1 MAELNLAT
9 VETLREDYP
18 LFARE
23 CLQVRAKDTR
33 IVPLILNPIQ
43 QKIHALLEE
52 QRNRTGWVR
61 ALILKGR
68 QPGVSTYV
76 AGRFYHRASLRR
88 GVNVYIVAHE
98 QPASDT
104 LFGIVDRF
112 HRLNPMA
119 PSVGKSN
126 IKELEF
132 DKLDSSY
139 AVATAGAKAGGR
151 SKALSLFHGS
161 EVAFWPNA
169 KDHFAAS
176 VQGVPLVAGTE
187 IILESTSAGGSG
199 EFYARYQEA
208 EAGGSD
214 YIAIFM
220 PWFWDESCKRADV
233 PVDFE
238 LRGEAEEGEMSE
250 TEYATTYGLDLE
262 QMFWRRKK
270 IEELRSPLLF
280 RREYPAC
287 AAEAWT
293 APPDHVPYIDSLSIL
308 RARKRTTVAAGPLII
323 GVDPASNGGDRF
335 AIAARRGMRVVWVRH
350 RNKVEAPEAV
360 MWLRDVIDKEKP
372 DRVNV
377 DTGNIGA
384 AIVSLLKSISP
395 KFADVVRGVNFGSPS
410 QSKMARPKAPGP
422 VNRRAEMWMRMR
434 EWLLS
439 EDQPSIPDDDS
450 LQSDMN
456 APKLKPK
463 LNNDFLL
470 EAKQDMK
477 LRGVRSPDFADAVAL
492 TFASN
497 EYFANYSEPPSEG
510 LVSSDARAMG
520 GHQPVQKYVLP
531 SGQFGWMG

>member
-1 MAELNLAT
+1 MIDLAKLQ
-9 VETLREDYP
+9 TLRDDFP
-18 LFARE
+18 MFARE
-23 CLQVRAKDTR
+23 CLKVRTKKGEILPFIMNRTQLEIHR
-33 IVPLILNPIQ
+33 LI
-43 QKIHALLEE
+43 ED
-52 QRNRTGWVR
+52 QRARTGWVR
-61 ALILKGR
+61 AIILKGR
-68 QPGVSTYV
+68 QQGASTYV
-76 AGRFYHRASLRR
+76 AGRYYHRASLRS
-88 GVNVYIVAHE
+88 GVNVYILAHE

-104 LFGIVDRF
+104 LFGIVDRY
-112 HRLNPMA
+112 HRLNPLA

-161 EVAFWPNA
+161 EVAFWPNP

-187 IILESTSAGGSG
+187 VILESTSAGGSG
-199 EFYARYQEA
+199 EFYSRYQEA
-208 EAGGSD
+208 ETGGSD
-214 YIAIFM
+214 YISIFT
-220 PWFWDESCKRADV
+220 PWFWDDGYRR
-233 PVDFE
+233 PVEGDFE
-238 LRGEAEEGEMSE
+238 LRAEAEEGEMSE
-250 TEYATTYGLDLE
+250 GEYAQTYQLTMG

-280 RREYPAC
+280 RREYPAD

-308 RARKRTTVAAGPLII
+308 RARKRTTPAAGPLVI

-335 AIAARRGMRVVWVRH
+335 AIAARRGMRVVWVKH
-350 RNKVEAPEAV
+350 RNRIEAPEAV
-360 MWLRDVIDKEKP
+360 MWLRDVIEKEHP
-372 DRVNV
+372 ERVNI
-377 DTGNIGA
+377 DTGNIGS
-384 AIVSLLKSISP
+384 AIVSMLKSIGP
-395 KFADVVRGVNFGSPS
+395 KYVSLVRGVNFGSPS
-410 QSKMARPKAPGP
+410 QAKMARPKMPGP

-434 EWLLS
+434 DWLLS
-439 EDQPSIPDDDS
+439 DEQARIPDDDA

-497 EYFANYSEPPSEG
+497 EFFASYSEPAPESILSG
-510 LVSSDARAMG
+510 DARAVG
-520 GHQPVQKYVLP
+520 GHAHDFALP
-531 SGQFGWMG
+531 PGPQGWMA